1 MLFNRQRQYAASM
14 KASPAARYEMGD
26 TKYKR
31 RIALF
36 AVVIAFCLSF
46 IGFFLPSNLRWF
58 TWGVAAG
65 LLLLLGIVVVTSAL
79 KDDAP
84 LRPEDV
90 RRRIQRQSRFL
101 RIISAATVITGY
113 ALLFFVLHLP
123 DKVQA
128 FANGAIVGMLVLVA
142 IPLGPALI
150 AAHRASVL
158 RRKRIVYPT
167 EQRPDA

>member
-1 MLFNRQRQYAASM
+1 
-14 KASPAARYEMGD
+14 MGD
-26 TKYKR
+26 TRYKK

-46 IGFFLPSNLRWF
+46 IGFFLPSHFRWF

-65 LLLLLGIVVVTSAL
+65 LVFLLGIVAVTSTL

-123 DKVQA
+123 DNVQA

>member
-1 MLFNRQRQYAASM
+1 
-14 KASPAARYEMGD
+14 MGD
-26 TKYKR
+26 AKYKKR
-31 RIALF
+31 FALF
-36 AVVIAFCLSF
+36 AVFIAFCLSF
-46 IGFFLPSNLRWF
+46 IGFFLPSNFRWF

-65 LLLLLGIVVVTSAL
+65 LVVLLGIVAVTSVL

-101 RIISAATVITGY
+101 QIISAATVIAGY

-123 DKVQA
+123 DNAQA

-167 EQRPDA
+167 ERRPDVSATSLSEFRQSSRDSAE